1 MQQLET
7 QVRVEVTNAQIA
19 MLQNRSRIDAAK
31 KQRELAE
38 RSLDA
43 EQKKFQLG
51 ASTNYQVIQ
60 AQRDLTS
67 ALSSEVGAN
76 NAYMKSRVEMDRVT
90 GQTLLHN
97 SIILEEAA
105 SGQLKHAPT
114 AVPAS
119 RQGN

>member
-31 KQRELAE
+31 KQRALAE
-38 RSLDA
+38 QSLDA

-51 ASTNYQVIQ
+51 ASTNYLVIQ

-67 ALSSEVGAN
+67 ALSAEVQALGN
-76 NAYMKSRVEMDRVT
+76 YMKARVEMDRAT
-90 GQTLLHN
+90 GQTIFRNTISLD
-97 SIILEEAA
+97 EAY
-105 SGQLKHAPT
+105 SGTLTKLPVALP
-114 AVPAS
+114 VS
-119 RQGN
+119 RQDN